1 MTALACRRPHVETL
15 ALVLSVSLFG
25 FCSAETLPTK
35 GAVDSRL
42 RTALYSAE
50 EIYRLGGCVGYDI
63 ELIFEPGERFTGK
76 AGGDLEAGAIEAVE
90 EQGHIKPRAAVVGPD
105 GVTCT

>member
-1 MTALACRRPHVETL
+1 MSALACRRPHVDQTL

-50 EIYRLGGCVGYDI
+50 EIYRLVGFVGYDI
-63 ELIFEPGERFTGK
+63 ELIFEPGARFMGK
-76 AGGDLEAGAIEAVE
+76 GVGDLEGGAVLRVDN
-90 EQGHIKPRAAVVGPD
+90 QVHIKPRRTVLPHKL
-105 GVTCT
+105 